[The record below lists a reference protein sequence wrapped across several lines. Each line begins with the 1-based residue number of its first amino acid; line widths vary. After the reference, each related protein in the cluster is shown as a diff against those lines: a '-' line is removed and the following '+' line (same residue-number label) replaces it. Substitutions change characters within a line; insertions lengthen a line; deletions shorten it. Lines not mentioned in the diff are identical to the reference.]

1 MMSSEHPC
9 IAVANGDFI
18 DCHKGKKSH
27 VSTRTAH
34 LFASLLFAVVF
45 LLFSRFISS
54 NGILLSEIS
63 RLNQELDSFEKLK
76 ERMTDD
82 ELKLVLSCQQ
92 MNQLE
97 RKIERGNFV
106 KLDWSQQQLN
116 ETEIKMDRDEGT
128 LQEIS
133 KIEQKL
139 RDVMSELDLS
149 LEKMLRGADIDSF
162 SGVGHI

>member
-1 MMSSEHPC
+1 MMSS
-9 IAVANGDFI
+9 
-18 DCHKGKKSH
+18 S
-27 VSTRTAH
+27 
-34 LFASLLFAVVF
+34 
-45 LLFSRFISS
+45 
-54 NGILLSEIS
+54 
-63 RLNQELDSFEKLK
+63 
-76 ERMTDD
+76 
-82 ELKLVLSCQQ
+82 QQ